1 VARWHEAEI
10 GDRKILDCLLATDHP
25 IGADKAAFFTSV
37 GYSSEEWT
45 RLRDDLMLM
54 CEQGG
59 EVVAEE
65 QTPFG
70 IKYVVDGLVQAPAG
84 RNIELRTVW
93 ISEEPGDRPR
103 LVTAYPR

>member
-10 GDRKILDCLLATDHP
+10 DDRKILDYLLSTDHP
-25 IGADKAAFFTSV
+25 IGADKAAFFTSI
-37 GYSSEEWT
+37 GYSREDWT

-54 CEQGG
+54 CEQG

-103 LVTAYPR
+103 LVTVYPR

>member
-1 VARWHEAEI
+1 MIA
-10 GDRKILDCLLATDHP
+10 KILDYLLSTDHP
-25 IGADKAAFFTSV
+25 IGADKGSV
-37 GYSSEEWT
+37 LHLHWIQQG
-45 RLRDDLMLM
+45 RLDPPSDDLMLM
-54 CEQGG
+54 CEQG

-103 LVTAYPR
+103 R

>member
-1 VARWHEAEI
+1 MARWHEAEI
-10 GDRKILDCLLATDHP
+10 DDRKDLGLPPLDGPSDRC
-25 IGADKAAFFTSV
+25 GQGSV
-37 GYSSEEWT
+37 LHLHWIQQG
-45 RLRDDLMLM
+45 RLDPPSDDLMLM
-54 CEQGG
+54 CEQG

-103 LVTAYPR
+103 R

>member
-1 VARWHEAEI
+1 MIA
-10 GDRKILDCLLATDHP
+10 KILDYLLSTDHP
-25 IGADKAAFFTSV
+25 IGADKAAFFTSI
-37 GYSSEEWT
+37 GYSREDWT

-54 CEQGG
+54 CEQG

-84 RNIELRTVW
+84 GTSSCGRFGSVRNQGIGLDW
-93 ISEEPGDRPR
+93 
-103 LVTAYPR
+103 

>member
-84 RNIELRTVW
+84 RNIECGRFGSVRNQGIGLDW
-93 ISEEPGDRPR
+93 
-103 LVTAYPR
+103 